1 MEHKEKAKAF
11 LQKKAEEVK
20 SNKVGATEYKQKRA
34 AMKERME
41 ARKAK
46 NEESLKQKIQEREN
60 ETPEQAEARR
70 TKFRERAAAMR
81 EARNKRI
88 KERMSGTISE

>member
-1 MEHKEKAKAF
+1 MEQKEKAKAF
-11 LQKKAEEVK
+11 LQKKTEEVK

-46 NEESLKQKIQEREN
+46 NEEGVKQKIREREN

-70 TKFRERAAAMR
+70 TKFRERVAAMR